1 MNGDLIPTS
10 KNKRPDDYRQKEVI
24 YDIKRFV

>member
-10 KNKRPDDYRQKEVI
+10 KNKWSDDYRQKEVI
-24 YDIKRFV
+24 YEFE